1 MIPPGD
7 GASVQRARAIEHD
20 ALFPKPSPQICAVQ
34 MTVQAGCGMGAP
46 SLSTTPV
53 VRLVERHIPVT
64 QI

>member
-20 ALFPKPSPQICAVQ
+20 ALFPKPPPQICAVQ
-34 MTVQAGCGMGAP
+34 MTVQAGSRHGRTQ
-46 SLSTTPV
+46 LVNHTV

-64 QI
+64 QT